1 MQLTRKPKQ
10 NGETQAHEGTCG
22 NRHGGKQQA
31 SKKSNKRAR
40 STSPMSA
47 AEGQCIDVLANLHQ
61 STKPCKQNTS
71 VVGTLNG
78 GTRCT
83 VSWAHAVICNCG
95 SERPS
100 TRSRFATSRQRVF
113 GSNIPVKRVDLICT
127 DHFERE
133 TQVGRCYAA
142 AWALLCCCL
151 GAAMLLLGRCY
162 ADPQHCQHEQC

>member
-100 TRSRFATSRQRVF
+100 TRSRFATSWSQLF
-113 GSNIPVKRVDLICT
+113 GAIAARSDAGGTQHVCGNSN
-127 DHFERE
+127 
-133 TQVGRCYAA
+133 GRSHCFRG
-142 AWALLCCCL
+142 LCSEHTS
-151 GAAMLLLGRCY
+151 M
-162 ADPQHCQHEQC
+162 